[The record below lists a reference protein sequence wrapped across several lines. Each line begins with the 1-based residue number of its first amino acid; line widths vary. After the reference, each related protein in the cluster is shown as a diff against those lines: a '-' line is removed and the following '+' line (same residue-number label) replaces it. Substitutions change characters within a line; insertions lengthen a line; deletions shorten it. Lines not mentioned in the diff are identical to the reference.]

1 MRRLL
6 LALLALALP
15 VLLLAACAGSDDA
28 AAPPAAD
35 AGAATTAPVASAADG
50 AGATAAED
58 DGEPDP
64 TGPRAQVF
72 MPAGEARATVVLL
85 HGWNDLDPADYGAWI
100 DHLNATGAAVVFPD
114 YQAGLLSSPASMLRG
129 TEAGIRDGLAEAEQ
143 RGATG
148 PVVAAGYSLGGGLAV
163 VYAAMAAAW
172 GVPAP
177 AAVYAVFPAEPL
189 GLPAELPPVP
199 AGTTVEMLV
208 GDQDL
213 VVGRGGADALAAR
226 IAPHPAGITE
236 LASTDAVAYD
246 HFAPKR
252 EDARA
257 QADFWAP
264 LDRLVDQAAPSAG

>member
-1 MRRLL
+1 MRRPLPL
-6 LALLALALP
+6 LALVLMAALALAGCGASEEG
-15 VLLLAACAGSDDA
+15 AAPDA
-28 AAPPAAD
+28 AAATEPAGTA
-35 AGAATTAPVASAADG
+35 AAT
-50 AGATAAED
+50 ATATAEAAVED
-58 DGEPDP
+58 DEEPEP

-72 MPAGEARATVVLL
+72 MPAGEARATVILL

-129 TEAGIRDGLAEAEQ
+129 TEAGIRDGLAEAE
-143 RGATG
+143 RLGATG

-163 VYAAMAAAW
+163 VYAAMAADW

-177 AAVYAVFPAEPL
+177 TAVYAVFPAEPL

-199 AGTTVEMLV
+199 ADTTVEMLV
-208 GDQDL
+208 GDQDI
-213 VVGRGGADALAAR
+213 VVGRGGADALAER
-226 IAPHPAGITE
+226 IAPHPARVAE
-236 LASTDAVAYD
+236 LVSTDAVAYD

-252 EDARA
+252 EDTQA

-264 LDRLVDQAAPSAG
+264 LDRLVDEAAPSAG